1 MIMAMMMMMMMIITT
16 TTTTTTTIII
26 KINDN
31 DRTIRQSKFA
41 IPKGVK
47 NCGWLVITVLV
58 DIITII
64 QKIKYHTYMH
74 IFQLDE
80 EVAN

>member
-1 MIMAMMMMMMMIITT
+1 MIMAMMMMMIITT

-58 DIITII
+58 DITII